1 MFLLFLS
8 TLVTTFNFQ
17 RVLQHQRN
25 SNVLFA
31 FKEKQQVA
39 LNTPKVMKNN
49 SNQSILFWKSVFC
62 LISLRNLYKTLNLWM
77 SGSEWKLAYPSK
89 AEMWWEQFSNK
100 LFFIAL
106 AEIIVYGFSLVNCIF
121 SEHPG
126 KTFCLVKGLAWGGT
140 VIEKVKRG

>member
-1 MFLLFLS
+1 M
-8 TLVTTFNFQ
+8 
-17 RVLQHQRN
+17 
-25 SNVLFA
+25 
-31 FKEKQQVA
+31 
-39 LNTPKVMKNN
+39 
-49 SNQSILFWKSVFC
+49 
-62 LISLRNLYKTLNLWM
+62 NLWM

-100 LFFIAL
+100 LFFMAL

-140 VIEKVKRG
+140 VIEKGQKRLAKKRLKHMWPYLLEKGNECSLKYFQFRTIFTATCWKWMELLCKPLSLLLLWQQAKCWQEVKLIDM